1 MTADTSRRRRTSIRY
16 CICGP
21 CRSRRSSISYN
32 RSRWCWRERRLNAAA
47 VIAAICIAW
56 FAVSVSGEGK
66 SIRLCFSRGLPGRG
80 SRREE
85 LCWHPPRSAASACLI
100 PCWELPCAGNGLSR
114 SQLTFVISWPVWGL
128 ARSSHR
134 SSWSG
139 THGAIRVGSQCFR
152 PAARRFCSAQAIVR
166 GSPGPRDAT
175 TRVDGRSVALAAAGR
190 RRRSGRQRGAR
201 GLCSDPT
208 RAVR

>member
-1 MTADTSRRRRTSIRY
+1 MLARKA
-16 CICGP
+16 G
-21 CRSRRSSISYN
+21 
-32 RSRWCWRERRLNAAA
+32 LNAAA

-66 SIRLCFSRGLPGRG
+66 SIRLCFSRRLPGRG
-80 SRREE
+80 SWREE

-114 SQLTFVISWPVWGL
+114 SQLTFVISWPVWGS

-152 PAARRFCSAQAIVR
+152 PAR
-166 GSPGPRDAT
+166 GAF
-175 TRVDGRSVALAAAGR
+175 AR
-190 RRRSGRQRGAR
+190 RRRSCVGHPGPATPQRGLTAAAWHSRRQGVGADPVDSAAR
-201 GLCSDPT
+201 GVSVQTLPAPFADRALRVRLRIPQARVGALDP
-208 RAVR
+208 ALAPL